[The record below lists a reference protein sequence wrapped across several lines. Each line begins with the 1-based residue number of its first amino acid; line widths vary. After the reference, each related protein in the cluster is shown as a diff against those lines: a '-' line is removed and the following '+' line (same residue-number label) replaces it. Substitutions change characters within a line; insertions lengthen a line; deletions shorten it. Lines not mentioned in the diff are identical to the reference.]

1 MMKLKAFKERHSEEE
16 IRGILSES
24 DPQLSDEIDFESFLR
39 VSLFSVYILFHLFFF
54 FFSLFWN
61 KYLNMVLH
69 DLGLYFLLF
78 LRQNGGFAFGLGWI
92 QEGIWEFIL
101 MLMCLSMWNFQAY
114 LNVHGRS
121 AEKVGGANN
130 SSSFL
135 KASTTTLL
143 HTISESEKS
152 LYVAHINSY
161 LRDDPFLKNYLP
173 LDPYSNDLFDLA
185 KDGVLLWYL
194 CRGCCA
200 LFFIT

>member
-54 FFSLFWN
+54 FFPFLKQVFEYGTTW
-61 KYLNMVLH
+61 LGFIFFVVLKTEW
-69 DLGLYFLLF
+69 GICIWPF
-78 LRQNGGFAFGLGWI
+78 GWI